1 MSLPLFKRNLARC
14 GKLITLQNRDI
25 APPDFGSPDF
35 DETFT
40 NTLEDV
46 RAILQTKRGKVLF
59 DGVSIDQNVTH
70 RICLEFVAGVTSETW
85 VLYNGRRFDILD
97 VENVGEQGQCL
108 ILLCN
113 ERGVGEAAK
122 A

>member
-1 MSLPLFKRNLARC
+1 M
-14 GKLITLQNRDI
+14 
-25 APPDFGSPDF
+25 
-35 DETFT
+35 
-40 NTLEDV
+40 